1 MNKSQVKARTTS
13 LELVVSNIFAARKIS
28 ASDRQ
33 FLRLALCSP
42 RSLSIIEQK
51 QIKQVYEELM
61 AGRISLVK

>member
-1 MNKSQVKARTTS
+1 MNKSQAKARTTS

-33 FLRLALCSP
+33 FLRMALFSP
-42 RSLSIIEQK
+42 RSLSITEQK

-61 AGRISLVK
+61 AGRISIVK

>member
-1 MNKSQVKARTTS
+1 MNKFQAKARTNS

-33 FLRLALCSP
+33 RLRMALCSP
-42 RSLSIIEQK
+42 HLLSTTEQN

-61 AGRISLVK
+61 AGRISIVK

>member
-1 MNKSQVKARTTS
+1 MNKSQAKARTTS

-33 FLRLALCSP
+33 FLRTALFLP
-42 RSLSIIEQK
+42 RLLSTTEQN

-61 AGRISLVK
+61 AGRISIVK